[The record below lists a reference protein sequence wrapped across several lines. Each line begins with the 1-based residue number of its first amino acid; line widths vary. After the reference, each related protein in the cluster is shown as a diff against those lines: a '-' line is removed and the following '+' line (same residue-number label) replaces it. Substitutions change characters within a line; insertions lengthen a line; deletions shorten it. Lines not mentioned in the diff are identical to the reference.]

1 MDKTK
6 FFVIP
11 FVLFFVP
18 NLREKSGIFM
28 QNENEILRAVSNSP
42 LSVQTLVLFQ
52 ISIDKITIVGDLK
65 SETEKSLAD
74 ELSINPLV
82 TLHSL
87 GSSRFNADIEN
98 ICHVEYDKLKN
109 QSISRRNMRVEFN
122 PNNLND
128 EQKKMIFGL
137 FVSKMKNVGF
147 SRIDI
152 AFDIKK
158 DLSDYYVMLDTPTKS
173 TNFYGVDGK
182 VETKYFGSRRSD
194 RYIRIYNKKQQL
206 LDVFENQ
213 IEDKDY
219 WRIEFELKHSRTEE
233 WKKCVEDIHILQPDW
248 STLEKVDDQ
257 MKVYALINEP
267 NFWGKISRNSKYKYK
282 NMIKNISPINLGNQ
296 LREQFEAEENR
307 LEDEL
312 NFWLGH

>member
-1 MDKTK
+1 
-6 FFVIP
+6 
-11 FVLFFVP
+11 
-18 NLREKSGIFM
+18 M

-65 SETEKSLAD
+65 SETEKYLAD

-128 EQKKMIFGL
+128 EQKKMIFDL

-152 AFDIKK
+152 AFDVKK
-158 DLSDYYVMLDTPTKS
+158 DLSDFYVMFDTPTKS

-213 IEDKDY
+213 IADKDY

-248 STLEKVDDQ
+248 STLDKVDDQ

-282 NMIKNISPINLGNQ
+282 NMIKNISAINLGNQ
-296 LREQFEAEENR
+296 LREQFKAEENR
-307 LEDEL
+307 LENEL
-312 NFWLGH
+312 NFWLGN